1 MTDKPKTLQE
11 ALAQV
16 QRNKEMMINEAQPV
30 RPVSTVKTKGGDYPV
45 YAKSSAPAQS
55 FRDTFAAKR
64 KELGPGKTFEWQG
77 RSYSTNMASDKPGA
91 KPAEKPTAKP
101 AAPTIKPGDQTMAGQ
116 DDRPSAEDETKAARI
131 GANRD
136 LEDEQDQAE
145 REAGIERNKARA
157 EKEAEDRV
165 KAREQ
170 DDADEGETL
179 NRGATPPASRDTES
193 NGNGGEP
200 PRVGTFRP
208 LDQSPRMQN
217 VKFDPIKDKSGK
229 VITGTMNASY
239 EYPHS
244 PMIEAFLKLNS
255 ATRYNIFAE
264 AKKMKEATDD
274 EVNAIIKGTP
284 GSSKSKTDDIS
295 GSKSAKDSSTSTSE
309 KGGGERS
316 SKTPET
322 KNTESKPESK
332 PTIKP
337 TDQTMSGQD
346 DDNDAE
352 ERERQELQ
360 KKLGPGK
367 VVLRRGERG
376 FVGPEGKFRQLPK
389 KSEDEKYV
397 PSDDDEEDDR
407 RALKSWQRLGKD
419 EDEIAKAF
427 YPGSRKTGEQSPE
440 EMLSM
445 HRAQRAARRAEEGKK
460 KTNEGYVFGEAKGSH
475 PDTPKE
481 KSLAALGHPK
491 NKITHKDVLI
501 GRGVLAKEENDE
513 GTAGAVRRNGRDVV
527 SPTAPGGSGYKKEGP
542 SDRERDALTKKIDK
556 IQKERPTNESV
567 EFSEAELAHIA
578 AIMEMPIAP
587 VADDYSGYRNGPSK
601 RDLSDETIVETKKK
615 DPSELKQ
622 RGRKAGVKVGSYARK
637 DVTGAEGEEA
647 KAEPKNLVAQ
657 NPRTYN
663 KEGKNFVDLEHPS
676 KPGVT
681 RTVPAKHYNDFRSS
695 YLNTE
700 KPAEKQKMHDSMV
713 DRVFGKS

>member
-16 QRNKEMMINEAQPV
+16 QRNKETMLNEAQPV

-55 FRDTFAAKR
+55 FRTAFAAAR
-64 KELGPGKTFEWQG
+64 KEQGAGGKFKWKDAAGVE
-77 RSYSTNMASDKPGA
+77 REYSTNMAGEKPGA
-91 KPAEKPTAKP
+91 KPAAKP
-101 AAPTIKPGDQTMAGQ
+101 VAPTIKPGDQTMAGQ
-116 DDRPSAEDETKAARI
+116 DDRPEPPKVKPTDQTMSGQDDRPEPENKKEDDETRASRI

-136 LEDEQDQAE
+136 LEDQEDQAE
-145 REAGIERNKARA
+145 REAGISKDQ
-157 EKEAEDRV
+157 EKE
-165 KAREQ
+165 
-170 DDADEGETL
+170 
-179 NRGATPPASRDTES
+179 
-193 NGNGGEP
+193 EP
-200 PRVGTFRP
+200 PRVGSFRP
-208 LDQSPRMQN
+208 LDRSSNIQQA
-217 VKFDPIKDKSGK
+217 KLEPIKDKSGK

-255 ATRYNIFAE
+255 ASRYNIFAE

-295 GSKSAKDSSTSTSE
+295 GAKSSKETPATSSKDSGE
-309 KGGGERS
+309 KP
-316 SKTPET
+316 SK
-322 KNTESKPESK
+322 KPEEK
-332 PTIKP
+332 NEAPKIKP